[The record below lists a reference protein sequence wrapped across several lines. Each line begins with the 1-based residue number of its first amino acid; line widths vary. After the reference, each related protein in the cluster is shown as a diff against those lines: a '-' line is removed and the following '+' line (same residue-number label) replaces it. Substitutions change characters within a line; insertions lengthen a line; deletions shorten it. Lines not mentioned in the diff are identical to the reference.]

1 MIFLSPRKKITTRW
15 ATINSLVKITG
26 AAIDSLWENHR
37 ATINSLVKITVA
49 AIDSLVQKVK
59 TAWADVKSAPT
70 SCR

>member
-26 AAIDSLWENHR
+26 TTINSLWENHR

-49 AIDSLVQKVK
+49 TIDGFVAKGKDSMGGCKIRPYFL
-59 TAWADVKSAPT
+59 
-70 SCR
+70 